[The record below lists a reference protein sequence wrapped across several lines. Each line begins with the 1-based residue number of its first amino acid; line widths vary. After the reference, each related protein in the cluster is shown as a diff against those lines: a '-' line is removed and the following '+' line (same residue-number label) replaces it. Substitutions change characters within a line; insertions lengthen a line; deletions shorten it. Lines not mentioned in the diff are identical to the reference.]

1 MVQNN
6 IIKSI
11 TEIKRCKDNKYFL
24 KKYAVN
30 TLYACFNTFI

>member
-11 TEIKRCKDNKYFL
+11 TEIKRCKGNKYFL